1 MPDMD
6 GYTVAE
12 RLRKLP
18 GLEDTIL
25 VAVSGYGA
33 PENRARAK
41 EAGFDFYLVKPVD
54 YANLEQLLQQS
65 KLRAAERRV
74 SHH

>member
-1 MPDMD
+1 MNLTEPEPSL
-6 GYTVAE
+6 E
-12 RLRKLP
+12 RRRSP
-18 GLEDTIL
+18 YRGVRRDC
-25 VAVSGYGA
+25 A